1 FVGCEGATFIAYI
14 ETVGT
19 VASYKLY
26 RNNQLVEGVT
36 GNMHSITL
44 AEDTAGQYSWT
55 VITPSCPPTVTNFNV
70 FMAPSATIEGEAN
83 QSFIAGQTLADLEVS
98 GDLIKWSSNEQ
109 INVQDLLPAT
119 TPLVDGTTY
128 YAFAEGMTFE
138 CRSDVLAVTVHLQ
151 LGINDLNKRAFQY
164 YPNPVKNVLNFKA
177 ESFINTIELYNMFGQ
192 VVLHKSIH
200 NQSGVLNMEALPHGQ
215 YILKISTMEAEENFK
230 IIKE

>member
-98 GDLIKWSSNEQ
+98 GDLIKWSAAEE
-109 INVQDLLPAT
+109 INLQDLLPST
-119 TPLVDGTTY
+119 TPLVDGNTY
-128 YAFAEGMTFE
+128 YAFAESLQSLCM
-138 CRSDVLAVTVHLQ
+138 SDVLAVTVHLE
-151 LGINDLNKRAFQY
+151 LGINDVNKRAFQY
-164 YPNPVKNVLNFKA
+164 YPNPVKNTLNLKA
-177 ESFINTIELYNMFGQ
+177 ESFIKTIELYNMLGQ
-192 VVLHKSIH
+192 MVIQKSIH
-200 NQSGVLNMEALPHGQ
+200 NQSGVLEMEILPQGQ
-215 YILKISTMEAEENFK
+215 YILKVSTLNGEENFK